1 MAGTRAKPQHRTRRY
16 VLTALL
22 SREDGEFVVTVAQ
35 LPGVVT
41 EASNEAEALERIA
54 EATSGALEVY
64 LEAHEQIPWAT
75 PEEAGEA
82 AGEADQCLAFT
93 VEIDG

>member
-1 MAGTRAKPQHRTRRY
+1 MAGTRTKPERSTRRY

-22 SREDGEFVVTVAQ
+22 HLEDGEFVVTVAQ

-41 EASNEAEALERIA
+41 EAANESEALERIA
-54 EATSGALEVY
+54 EAASGALEVY
-64 LEAHEQIPWAT
+64 LESGEQIPWAS
-75 PEEAGEA
+75 PEEAGES

-93 VEIDG
+93 VEVDG